1 MTDVPDSRKR
11 SPRSGFADLAETLV
25 ITLFVV
31 SLIFTY
37 VVRIFTVSGGSMES
51 TLMPGDKVLVN
62 LLDKVQDTG
71 DIVVI
76 DAKDSFTLADD
87 GSLVKGE
94 GVDTILIKRVI
105 ATGGQTVDIDFVS
118 GAVTV
123 DGKKLHEDYLR
134 LGLTHIDRGA
144 FTGQYPVTV
153 PEGYLFV
160 MGDHRSVSRD
170 SRSPEIGFVPVGSV
184 IGTAV
189 LKVYP
194 LSSFGKAG

>member
-134 LGLTHIDRGA
+134 LGLTHIDRGS

-194 LSSFGKAG
+194 LSNFGKAG

>member
-123 DGKKLHEDYLR
+123 NGKKLHEDYLR

>member
-1 MTDVPDSRKR
+1 
-11 SPRSGFADLAETLV
+11 
-25 ITLFVV
+25 
-31 SLIFTY
+31 
-37 VVRIFTVSGGSMES
+37 MES

-105 ATGGQTVDIDFVS
+105 ATGGQTVDIDFAS

-194 LSSFGKAG
+194 LSSFGKVG

>member
-31 SLIFTY
+31 SLVFTY

-76 DAKDSFTLADD
+76 DAKDSFTLAED

-123 DGKKLHEDYLR
+123 DGVKLHEDYLR

-170 SRSPEIGFVPVGSV
+170 SRSPEIGFVPVESV

-194 LSSFGKAG
+194 FSSFGKAG

>member
-37 VVRIFTVSGGSMES
+37 VVRIFTVNGSSMES

-105 ATGGQTVDIDFVS
+105 ATGGQTVDIDFAS

-123 DGKKLHEDYLR
+123 NGKKLHEDYLR

-194 LSSFGKAG
+194 FSSFGKAG